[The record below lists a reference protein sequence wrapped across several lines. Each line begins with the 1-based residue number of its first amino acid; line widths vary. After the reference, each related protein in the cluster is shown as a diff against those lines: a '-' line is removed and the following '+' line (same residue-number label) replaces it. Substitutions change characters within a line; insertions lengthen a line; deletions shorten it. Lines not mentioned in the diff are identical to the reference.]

1 MRRGTI
7 VLVLIG
13 LIAFAI
19 GGCAPSHSD
28 IEKSIKE
35 EMKSKLNVNITA
47 VNLMKQGD
55 GSYIGTATADNG
67 DVYDV
72 TTGPPQR
79 SKIEW
84 RAYSAQATLREGMRT
99 QLKVNVTS
107 MALSKQGDGSYVGT
121 ATTDE
126 DDVYDVVVDPPKD
139 HGPMAG
145 DHFTGNA

>member
-55 GSYIGTATADNG
+55 GSYIGTATADIGRGEHVHTHNLESDYLPTYTHDAG
-67 DVYDV
+67 KSFV
-72 TTGPPQR
+72 TQR
-79 SKIEW
+79 
-84 RAYSAQATLREGMRT
+84 
-99 QLKVNVTS
+99 
-107 MALSKQGDGSYVGT
+107 
-121 ATTDE
+121 
-126 DDVYDVVVDPPKD
+126 
-139 HGPMAG
+139 
-145 DHFTGNA
+145 